1 MKKIRIYTQN
11 MGSIDA
17 FISAEKNPE
26 TAQKIIE
33 ALPIESKARIWGD
46 EVYFD
51 IPVYIGEENS
61 QVEVEVGSL
70 AYWPSGNC
78 FCIFFGRTPASSGEL
93 PAAASP
99 VNVFG
104 KIDGDVTVLKKVK
117 NGESI
122 KIEEA

>member
-1 MKKIRIYTQN
+1 
-11 MGSIDA
+11 MGFIDA
-17 FISAEKNPE
+17 FISGEKNPE

-33 ALPIESKARIWGD
+33 ALPIESKVRTWGD

-51 IPVYIGEENS
+51 IPVHIGEENS
-61 QVEVEVGSL
+61 QVEVEIGSL

-104 KIDGDVTVLKKVK
+104 EIVGEVTVLRKVK
-117 NGESI
+117 NGDLIII
-122 KIEEA
+122 KEF

>member
-51 IPVYIGEENS
+51 IPV
-61 QVEVEVGSL
+61 
-70 AYWPSGNC
+70 
-78 FCIFFGRTPASSGEL
+78 
-93 PAAASP
+93 
-99 VNVFG
+99 
-104 KIDGDVTVLKKVK
+104 
-117 NGESI
+117 
-122 KIEEA
+122 

>member
-1 MKKIRIYTQN
+1 MKKIKIYTQN
-11 MGSIDA
+11 MGFIDA
-17 FISAEKNPE
+17 FISGEKNPE

-33 ALPIESKARIWGD
+33 ALPIESKVRTWGD

-51 IPVYIGEENS
+51 IPVHIGEENS
-61 QVEVEVGSL
+61 QVEVEIGSL

-104 KIDGDVTVLKKVK
+104 EIVGEVTVLRKVK
-117 NGESI
+117 NGDLIII
-122 KIEEA
+122 KEF